1 MAGLGRIWRTSDS
14 LPSCVNSFSEL
25 NTLKPM
31 VSVTSTIT
39 MCKLLVPISIAAIRS
54 PCGVLGGVRGR
65 GVLPPTIRTLALG
78 RGSETVP
85 DTLFIEEPPVLVVCE
100 LFIAQIML
108 AAERNVHGVK
118 MATRG
123 RAWQYFR
130 VMQPWGETSHS
141 RWLCRWWRAP
151 HKYPAALGACPSN
164 GRDCDG
170 SEMSRMRGGG
180 SSRLWI
186 MSLRDPTTKQTGHFR
201 PTPRGGVLFGPP
213 LRRGSSEYHPCQ
225 VRHRRRC
232 LTGAKNHAVATRRL
246 LGQAPSPTPGDTP
259 KSKHN
264 IDPRP
269 DAGTTL
275 RRMRWAPVQH
285 IIKMKNAPKF
295 SLV

>member
-54 PCGVLGGVRGR
+54 PCGVLGGVWGR

-151 HKYPAALGACPSN
+151 HKYPAALAQP
-164 GRDCDG
+164 R
-170 SEMSRMRGGG
+170 E
-180 SSRLWI
+180 
-186 MSLRDPTTKQTGHFR
+186 
-201 PTPRGGVLFGPP
+201 TPRKA
-213 LRRGSSEYHPCQ
+213 STT
-225 VRHRRRC
+225 
-232 LTGAKNHAVATRRL
+232 LTPDQM
-246 LGQAPSPTPGDTP
+246 QAPRSDGCGGHLF
-259 KSKHN
+259 S
-264 IDPRP
+264 
-269 DAGTTL
+269 TL
-275 RRMRWAPVQH
+275 
-285 IIKMKNAPKF
+285 
-295 SLV
+295 